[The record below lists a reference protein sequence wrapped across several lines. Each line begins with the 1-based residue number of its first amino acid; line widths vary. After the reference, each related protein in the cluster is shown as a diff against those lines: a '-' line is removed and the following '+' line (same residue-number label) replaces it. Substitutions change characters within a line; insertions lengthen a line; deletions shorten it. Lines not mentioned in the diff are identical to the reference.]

1 MLRMKFLTIP
11 LFALLLSCQD
21 DSDAPYVALPQPLL
35 DLPATPYDY
44 TSLPANAPH
53 ANNDNTPEDNPITN
67 HGATLG
73 RVLFYERALS
83 SDNRISCAAC
93 HKQQFSFADNVA
105 HSRGVNGLTP
115 RNSMHLVNIRHFKN
129 AAMFWDFRTGSLEEQ
144 TLLPIQDHLEM
155 NLTLDQAVARLEAQP
170 YYAQLFQNAFGSPE
184 ITPDKISKALSQF
197 IRALNSYN
205 SPFDRN
211 EPRTVQEQLG
221 FDKFFE
227 TSANEGDPDVAS
239 CTECHVSIQQTDY
252 LANGLP
258 NHAHPAGMG
267 GGGFED
273 EPLLMKVAN
282 IRNIELTAP
291 YGHDGRY
298 ATLEE
303 LLQQHGNNLSPA
315 DIPNLV
321 AFLKTLTD
329 ESFVSDR
336 RYSNPFRR

>member
-1 MLRMKFLTIP
+1 MFQKYLVVASFAFL
-11 LFALLLSCQD
+11 FSCQD
-21 DSDAPYVALPQPLL
+21 DSDAPYMPVPDPLL

-53 ANNDNTPEDNPITN
+53 AYNDNTPNDNPITN

-83 SDNRISCAAC
+83 ADNRISCAAC

-115 RNSMHLVNIRHFKN
+115 RNSMHLVNVRHFLN
-129 AAMFWDFRTGSLEEQ
+129 AAMFWDFRAASLEEQ
-144 TLLPIQDHLEM
+144 TLMPIQDHLEM
-155 NLTLDQAVARLEAQP
+155 DLTLEQAVARLQAQP
-170 YYAQLFQNAFGSPE
+170 YYAQLFENAFGSPE
-184 ITPDKISKALSQF
+184 ITPDRISKALSQF
-197 IRALNSYN
+197 IRSLNSYN

-211 EPRTVQEQLG
+211 EPRTAQEQLG
-221 FDKFFE
+221 FEKFFE
-227 TSANEGDPDVAS
+227 VTNGEAVPTISS
-239 CTECHVSIQQTDY
+239 CNECHMGIQQIDY
-252 LANGLP
+252 LPSGAP
-258 NHAHPAGMG
+258 NLLHSAGMG
-267 GGGFED
+267 GGGFDD
-273 EPLLMKVAN
+273 EPMLMKVAN

-303 LLQQHGNNLSPA
+303 LLQHHGNNLSA
-315 DIPNLV
+315 GDIPNLV

-329 ESFVSDR
+329 ESFVTDR